1 MTLGIVLLQGARRG
15 VFRMIEEPLYISIL
29 AGLGRARFV
38 QLPTWKLVVRCEMV
52 VVMVVVRAGGRGC
65 STHLTR
71 LSGTEREI
79 CEMVI
84 VMVGMCAGGSDTG
97 I

>member
-1 MTLGIVLLQGARRG
+1 MVLLEGPRRG
-15 VFRMIEEPLYISIL
+15 VFLMSEEPLYRSIL
-29 AGLGRARFV
+29 AGLGRARCV

-84 VMVGMCAGGSDTG
+84 IMVGCAGGSDTG